1 MNNNINNNMQVASER
16 TDSINDKL
24 YVRNIPSQ
32 PLQPY
37 FSSTPQSTKFSY
49 MPMIDYPVSKNT
61 PLHTYNIYSPSSV
74 FYGGNSTA
82 PWSGFVGQVD
92 TESELRNQTY
102 SLQHDSLGAYIPP
115 STSNL
120 YKFSWENNKSSNT
133 EKDMLDKSDLFNQQ
147 TFASFNPNVYSDDV
161 GYSLFNNSTRQ
172 QNKNVKM

>member
-1 MNNNINNNMQVASER
+1 MQVASER

-37 FSSTPQSTKFSY
+37 FSSAPQSTKFSY
-49 MPMIDYPVSKNT
+49 MPMVDYPVSKNT
-61 PLHTYNIYSPSSV
+61 PLHTYNTYSPSSI

-102 SLQHDSLGAYIPP
+102 SLQKDSLGAYIPP

-120 YKFSWENNKSSNT
+120 YNVSWKNKAYTQKENEMFNN
-133 EKDMLDKSDLFNQQ
+133 SDLFAPP

-172 QNKNVKM
+172 QNKNVKI

>member
-1 MNNNINNNMQVASER
+1 MNNNNMQAASER
-16 TDSINDKL
+16 TNSINEQL

-37 FSSTPQSTKFSY
+37 FSSTPQATKFSY
-49 MPMIDYPVSKNT
+49 MPMIDFPVSKNT

-102 SLQHDSLGAYIPP
+102 SLQHDSLGTYIPP

-120 YKFSWENNKSSNT
+120 YKFSWENNKSSNQ
-133 EKDMLDKSDLFNQQ
+133 EKDILNNSDLFSQP

>member
-1 MNNNINNNMQVASER
+1 MNNNNNNKQVASER

-49 MPMIDYPVSKNT
+49 MPMLDYPVSKNT
-61 PLHTYNIYSPSSV
+61 PLHTYNTYSPASV

-82 PWSGFVGQVD
+82 PWSGFVGKVD

-102 SLQHDSLGAYIPP
+102 SLQKDSLGAYIPP

-120 YKFSWENNKSSNT
+120 YKVSWKNSEYTQKET
-133 EKDMLDKSDLFNQQ
+133 EMFDNSDLFAQP
-147 TFASFNPNVYSDDV
+147 TFSSFNPNVYSDDV

-172 QNKNVKM
+172 QNKNVKI